1 MKKTRIKK
9 RDRSEAF
16 KRLEVLR
23 VDKLKMAFI
32 GLRKLSNKKN
42 YSYDREDLDNIIK
55 EAYNEI
61 RQLKKVYDLATNY
74 KDPISGEMI
83 KTIPYTPL
91 PTKTLRSS
99 TPNFRPGQTDEQK
112 RVQKQWIKNEDS
124 KNG

>member
-1 MKKTRIKK
+1 MKKTRIQK

-42 YSYDREDLDNIIK
+42 YSFNRDDLDNILR
-55 EAYNEI
+55 EVDNER
-61 RQLKKVYDLATNY
+61 RQLKKVFEQATNY
-74 KDPISGEMI
+74 QDPLSGERI